1 MNADLQRLGKW
12 FTLAATLP
20 LAACLSFGAKPP
32 PTLMSLS
39 AGTAVA
45 VGTTRSVSATQGIS
59 IAIPSVP
66 QSLLTPR
73 VAVQTTPTAIAYLK
87 NAQWVDTPNKLFRN
101 LLAEV
106 IAAKTGRVV
115 ADSRNFSVA
124 PETRLNGRLLNF
136 GLDAP
141 SQNVVVTY
149 DAALVRSE
157 GGPVETRRFEARAPI
172 SSEKGPA
179 IAQAL
184 NDAANQV
191 ATEVARWVG

>member
-1 MNADLQRLGKW
+1 MMKHMRVLL
-12 FTLAATLP
+12 TLACTLP
-20 LAACLSFGAKPP
+20 LAACLSFGAEPP

-39 AGTAVA
+39 AETTVA
-45 VGTTRSVSATQGIS
+45 VGAARSVPAAQGVS
-59 IAIPSVP
+59 IAVPSVP
-66 QSLLTPR
+66 QALMTPR
-73 VAVQTTPTAIAYLK
+73 VAVQANPTAIAYLK

-106 IAAKTGRVV
+106 VAAKTGRVV

-124 PETRLNGRLLNF
+124 PDTRLNGRLLNF
-136 GLDAP
+136 GLDVP

-179 IAQAL
+179 VAQAL
-184 NDAANQV
+184 NHAANQV
-191 ATEVARWVG
+191 ATEVAGWIG

>member
-1 MNADLQRLGKW
+1 MMKHIRAIL
-12 FTLAATLP
+12 TLATTLP

-39 AGTAVA
+39 AESAVA
-45 VGTTRSVSATQGIS
+45 VGTARSTRATEGVSV
-59 IAIPSVP
+59 AIPSVP

-73 VAVQTTPTAIAYLK
+73 VAVQTSPTAIAYLK

-115 ADSRNFSVA
+115 ADSRNFAVA
-124 PETRLNGRLLNF
+124 PDTRLNGRLLNF

-141 SQNVVVTY
+141 SLNVVVTY
-149 DAALVRSE
+149 DAALIRSE
-157 GGPVETRRFEARAPI
+157 GGPVETRRFEARAPV
-172 SSEKGPA
+172 SAQNGPA
-179 IAQAL
+179 VALAL
-184 NDAANQV
+184 NRAANQV
-191 ATEVARWVG
+191 ADEVAGWIG

>member
-1 MNADLQRLGKW
+1 MMKHIRAIL
-12 FTLAATLP
+12 TLATTLP

-39 AGTAVA
+39 AESAVA
-45 VGTTRSVSATQGIS
+45 VGTARSTRATEGVSV
-59 IAIPSVP
+59 AIPSVP

-73 VAVQTTPTAIAYLK
+73 VAVQTSPTAIAYLK

-115 ADSRNFSVA
+115 ADSRNFAVA
-124 PETRLNGRLLNF
+124 PDTRLNGRLLNF

-141 SQNVVVTY
+141 SLNVVVTY
-149 DAALVRSE
+149 DAALVRKE
-157 GGPVETRRFEARAPI
+157 GGPVETRRFEARAPV
-172 SSEKGPA
+172 SAQNGPA
-179 IAQAL
+179 VALAL
-184 NDAANQV
+184 NRAANQV
-191 ATEVARWVG
+191 ADEVAGWIG